1 MKQFKSKKTR
11 RKISIYKIVIF
22 IVLILFFYYMFTK
35 IFFNFKLANTNQQ
48 FLEYMLMDTN
58 YHMLYEKSNHPIK
71 SLVEKITNIDSIDI
85 LKTSFGYEYNEED
98 EEQQIGIETEYV
110 YDPNPTTIENPKVY
124 IYNTHQLESYDDK
137 NFSDFNIAPN
147 ILMASYMFKEK
158 LNKLNIP
165 TVIETSNITEFL
177 NLNGWNY
184 NQSYQ
189 ASRFYVKDT
198 LNKYPN
204 LELVIDLHRD
214 AIPAASSTVTIDGKN
229 YAKVL
234 FVVGKEHDNYGCNLN
249 LATKLN
255 DLIKNKYP
263 SLTRGITIK
272 SGNNV
277 NGIYNQDLSEKIIL
291 IELGGYENNI
301 EEVMN
306 TMEILSLIIKEYLKV

>member
-1 MKQFKSKKTR
+1 MKQFKSKKTK
-11 RKISIYKIVIF
+11 RKVSIYKIVIF
-22 IVLILFFYYMFTK
+22 IILILFFYYMFTK
-35 IFFNFKLANTNQQ
+35 IFFNFKLANSNQQ

-98 EEQQIGIETEYV
+98 EEQQVGIKTEYV

-189 ASRFYVKDT
+189 ASRFYVKDA

-234 FVVGKEHDNYGCNLN
+234 FVVGKEHDNYGSNLN